1 MSSNTENEKTNP
13 LPLNEKRENIFFDTR
28 RLVIIDSNNI
38 LNEKNNE
45 KELTE
50 TIMITKAKQNYIS
63 FASSLF
69 DLLTKQQ
76 GQEKEDLDYD
86 KAPDELTLPEAIIT
100 LPRSLP
106 IPVAKPLT
114 KWEKYKQEKGIVQRK
129 RSRMVYSEEVGDW
142 VPRWGRG
149 SVKKIQNEMNWA
161 MEEKEPGVNPFE
173 QKSNEKQL
181 AKAKQLKRQMKNEE
195 YARKVMNNK
204 KGGDN
209 PGNNDNIKINDKN
222 KNQDIPN
229 QKLSKKQRKA
239 IKAQKEIQRLNED
252 KKNLNKRLEQVQ
264 KSTRSMGNFDIK
276 LKNEK
281 EINLLKKKRV
291 NKDIIYDKNKEKSR
305 DKRILDNILKNTK

>member
-1 MSSNTENEKTNP
+1 MSVTQTTNS
-13 LPLNEKRENIFFDTR
+13 LPLDEKRENIFFDTR

-38 LNEKNNE
+38 LNQKNNE

-50 TIMITKAKQNYIS
+50 TIMINKAKQNYIS

-69 DLLTKQQ
+69 DSLNKQH
-76 GQEKEDLDYD
+76 GKEKEDLDYD

-106 IPVAKPLT
+106 IPVAKPMT
-114 KWEKYKQEKGIVQRK
+114 KWEKYKKEKGITQRK

-149 SVKKIQNEMNWA
+149 SVKKIQDSLNWA

-173 QKSNEKQL
+173 QESTERQL

-195 YARKVMNNK
+195 YAKKVLNSK
-204 KGGDN
+204 KE
-209 PGNNDNIKINDKN
+209 GNNSGSNISINNKINDNNSKSEP
-222 KNQDIPN
+222 K

-239 IKAQKEIQRLNED
+239 LKAQKEIQKLNDD
-252 KKNLNKRLEQVQ
+252 KKNLSKRLEQVQ
-264 KSTRSMGNFDIK
+264 KSTRSMGNFDKK

-281 EINLLKKKRV
+281 EVNLLKKKRV
-291 NKDIIYDKNKEKSR
+291 SKEVLTDKNKEKSR
-305 DKRILDNILKNTK
+305 DKRILDHILKNTK

>member
-28 RLVIIDSNNI
+28 RLVIIESNNI

-195 YARKVMNNK
+195 YARKVLNSK
-204 KGGDN
+204 KEGNN
-209 PGNNDNIKINDKN
+209 PGNNNTLNNLNNNAGEKK
-222 KNQDIPN
+222 QV
-229 QKLSKKQRKA
+229 LSKKQRKA
-239 IKAQKEIQRLNED
+239 LKAQKEIQKLNDD
-252 KKNLNKRLEQVQ
+252 KKNLSKRLEQVQ
-264 KSTRSMGNFDIK
+264 KSTRSMGNFDKK

-281 EINLLKKKRV
+281 DINFLKKKRV
-291 NKDIIYDKNKEKSR
+291 NKDILHDKKKEKSR

>member
-1 MSSNTENEKTNP
+1 MSANETSNK
-13 LPLNEKRENIFFDTR
+13 LPLEEKRENIFYDTR

-50 TIMITKAKQNYIS
+50 TIMINKAKQNYIS
-63 FASSLF
+63 FASTLF
-69 DLLTKQQ
+69 DLLLKQQ
-76 GQEKEDLDYD
+76 GKEKEDLDYD
-86 KAPDELTLPEAIIT
+86 KAPDELTLPEAILT

-106 IPVAKPLT
+106 KPVAKPLT
-114 KWEKYKQEKGIVQRK
+114 KLEKYKKEKEIQRK
-129 RSRMVYSEEVGDW
+129 RARMVYSEEVGDW
-142 VPRWGRG
+142 VPRWGLG
-149 SVKKIQNEMNWA
+149 SAKKIQDSMNWV

-173 QKSNEKQL
+173 QRSNEKQL

-195 YARKVMNNK
+195 YAKKVLNSK
-204 KGGDN
+204 KGG
-209 PGNNDNIKINDKN
+209 NNGENNFNKSNNININTGEK
-222 KNQDIPN
+222 KQI
-229 QKLSKKQRKA
+229 LSKKQKKA
-239 IKAQKEIQRLNED
+239 LKAQKEIKKLNED

-264 KSTRSMGNFDIK
+264 KSTRSMGNFDKK

-291 NKDIIYDKNKEKSR
+291 SKEVLHDKNKEKSR

>member
-1 MSSNTENEKTNP
+1 MSTPTSNVEN
-13 LPLNEKRENIFFDTR
+13 RENIFYDTR
-28 RLVIIDSNNI
+28 RLVIVDSNNI
-38 LNEKNNE
+38 LNQKNNE

-50 TIMITKAKQNYIS
+50 TIMMNKAKQNYIS

-69 DLLTKQQ
+69 DILSKQQ

-149 SVKKIQNEMNWA
+149 SVKKIQDSMNWA

-181 AKAKQLKRQMKNEE
+181 AKAKQLKSQMKNEE
-195 YARKVMNNK
+195 YAKKVLNSK
-204 KGGDN
+204 KE
-209 PGNNDNIKINDKN
+209 GNNNNSSNNNINNINSKSEP
-222 KNQDIPN
+222 K

-239 IKAQKEIQRLNED
+239 LKAQKEIQKLNDD
-252 KKNLNKRLEQVQ
+252 KKNLSKRLEQVQ
-264 KSTRSMGNFDIK
+264 KSTRSMGNFDKK

-291 NKDIIYDKNKEKSR
+291 SKDILSDKKKEKSR
-305 DKRILDNILKNTK
+305 DKRILDNILKNAK

>member
-1 MSSNTENEKTNP
+1 MSTPTSNVEN
-13 LPLNEKRENIFFDTR
+13 RENIFYDTR
-28 RLVIIDSNNI
+28 RLVIVDSNNI
-38 LNEKNNE
+38 LNQKNNE

-50 TIMITKAKQNYIS
+50 TIMMNKAKQNYIS

-69 DLLTKQQ
+69 DILSKQQ

-86 KAPDELTLPEAIIT
+86 KAPDELALPEAIIT
-100 LPRSLP
+100 LPRALP

-149 SVKKIQNEMNWA
+149 SVKKIQDSMNWA
-161 MEEKEPGVNPFE
+161 MEEKEPGINPFE

-195 YARKVMNNK
+195 YAKKVLNSK
-204 KGGDN
+204 KE
-209 PGNNDNIKINDKN
+209 GNNNNSSNNNINNSKSEPK
-222 KNQDIPN
+222 

-239 IKAQKEIQRLNED
+239 LKAQKEIQKLNDD
-252 KKNLNKRLEQVQ
+252 KKNLSKRLEQVQ
-264 KSTRSMGNFDIK
+264 KSTRSMGNFDKK

-291 NKDIIYDKNKEKSR
+291 SKDILSDKKKEKSR
-305 DKRILDNILKNTK
+305 DKRILDNILKNVK

>member
-1 MSSNTENEKTNP
+1 MSSKTENQIGNP

-38 LNEKNNE
+38 LNQKNNE

-50 TIMITKAKQNYIS
+50 TIMINKAKQNYIS

-69 DLLTKQQ
+69 NLLEKQH
-76 GQEKEDLDYD
+76 GKENEDLDYD

-114 KWEKYKQEKGIVQRK
+114 KWEKYKQEKGITQRK

-149 SVKKIQNEMNWA
+149 SVKKIQDSMNWA

-181 AKAKQLKRQMKNEE
+181 AKAKQLKRQIKNEE
-195 YARKVMNNK
+195 YAKKVLNSK
-204 KGGDN
+204 KE
-209 PGNNDNIKINDKN
+209 GNNSGTSNINDFRNDN
-222 KNQDIPN
+222 KSEPK

-239 IKAQKEIQRLNED
+239 LKAQKEIQKLNDD
-252 KKNLNKRLEQVQ
+252 KKNLSKRLEQVQ
-264 KSTRSMGNFDIK
+264 KSTRSMGNFDKK

-281 EINLLKKKRV
+281 EVNLLKKKRV
-291 NKDIIYDKNKEKSR
+291 SKEVLSDKNKEKSR
-305 DKRILDNILKNTK
+305 DKRILDNILKNAK

>member
-1 MSSNTENEKTNP
+1 MSTPTSNVEN
-13 LPLNEKRENIFFDTR
+13 RENIFYDTR
-28 RLVIIDSNNI
+28 RLVIVDSNNI
-38 LNEKNNE
+38 LNQKNNE

-50 TIMITKAKQNYIS
+50 TIMMNKAKQNYVS

-69 DLLTKQQ
+69 DILSKQQ

-149 SVKKIQNEMNWA
+149 SVKKIQDSMNWA

-195 YARKVMNNK
+195 YAKKVLNSK
-204 KGGDN
+204 KE
-209 PGNNDNIKINDKN
+209 GNNNNSSNNNINNSKSEPK
-222 KNQDIPN
+222 

-239 IKAQKEIQRLNED
+239 LKAQKEIQKLNDD
-252 KKNLNKRLEQVQ
+252 KKNLSKRLEQVQ
-264 KSTRSMGNFDIK
+264 KSTRSMGNFDKK

-291 NKDIIYDKNKEKSR
+291 SKDILSDKKKEKSR
-305 DKRILDNILKNTK
+305 DKRILDNILKNVK

>member
-1 MSSNTENEKTNP
+1 MSTENPQPLEEK
-13 LPLNEKRENIFFDTR
+13 KENIFYDSR

-38 LNEKNNE
+38 LNPKNNE
-45 KELTE
+45 KILTE
-50 TIMITKAKQNYIS
+50 TIMINKAKQNYIS

-69 DLLTKQQ
+69 DLLSKQQ
-76 GQEKEDLDYD
+76 GKEKEDLDYD

-129 RSRMVYSEEVGDW
+129 RSRMVYSEEIGDW
-142 VPRWGRG
+142 VPRWGKG
-149 SVKKIQNEMNWA
+149 SIKKIQDSLNWA

-173 QKSNEKQL
+173 EKANERQL

-195 YARKVMNNK
+195 YAKKFMNNK

-222 KNQDIPN
+222 KNQGEPI

-239 IKAQKEIQRLNED
+239 MKAQKEIQRLNED

-264 KSTRSMGNFDIK
+264 KSTRSMGNFDKK